1 VKTWGG
7 AGTFAIGKNCPYNFR
22 MSDENLKIEMLN
34 QLRDLASELRR
45 APTQNEYMKA
55 TGHTRHQI
63 LSKFGGLSQ
72 MLACIGLSAN
82 QNQYQKIDNSIFQVR
97 DLEKHLSDQPRTP
110 QRKASEKVKIASISD
125 IHWPFHSQRVV
136 DKFLAFIEKHQPDY
150 IFINGDAWDMYS
162 HGKFPRSLNV
172 ISPREERDLS
182 RKHNE
187 EFWKEVKKR
196 CPNAKCVQ
204 MLGNHEA
211 RPMKRIIEE
220 YPEAEDWLKK
230 AIQDEFTFEGV
241 ETIFDPRQEYFIG
254 NIAIFHGYRSKLGDH
269 RDYTGF
275 NCIVGHTHR
284 GGTVFKNI
292 RNEVLWELNSGLAG
306 DPLQKGLTYTP
317 QKINEWTQG
326 FAWVDEHGPRFISA

>member
-1 VKTWGG
+1 
-7 AGTFAIGKNCPYNFR
+7 
-22 MSDENLKIEMLN
+22 MSGESKKMQMLN
-34 QLRDLASELRR
+34 DLRDLASDLQRS
-45 APTQNEYMKA
+45 PTRNEFIK
-55 TGHTRHQI
+55 TSGHTKHTI
-63 LSKFGGLSQ
+63 DTLFGGYAPMLLS
-72 MLACIGLSAN
+72 IGLTLN
-82 QNQYQKIDNSIFQVR
+82 KKNKKVDNSIFHVR
-97 DLEKHLSDQPRTP
+97 NVEQFLSDQPRTP

-136 DKFLAFIEKHQPDY
+136 DKFLAFIEINSPEY

-162 HGKFPRSLNV
+162 HGKFPRSHN
-172 ISPREERDLS
+172 IFTPREERDLS
-182 RKHNE
+182 RKYNE
-187 EFWKEVKKR
+187 EFWIEVKKR

-241 ETIFDPRQEYFIG
+241 ETIFDTRQEYIIG
-254 NIAIFHGYRSKLGDH
+254 NIAVFHGYRSKLGDH
-269 RDYTGF
+269 RDYTHF

-326 FAWVDEHGPRFISA
+326 FAWVDEHGPRFIPA